1 MDKEDSLI
9 KFRHKININIQD
21 ADGRTMMHLA
31 MNKSLASIEASF
43 DFQKLLISNG
53 IDYNQEDD
61 LGRVPLHYAFIKIG
75 EPPSLSQI
83 ERDPIEIISNML
95 PLKGININK

>member
-43 DFQKLLISNG
+43 DF
-53 IDYNQEDD
+53 
-61 LGRVPLHYAFIKIG
+61 
-75 EPPSLSQI
+75 
-83 ERDPIEIISNML
+83 
-95 PLKGININK
+95 